1 MTLNGLQ
8 LIRFIFDRMDEGPDP
23 DNFIRLSRENRP
35 RHLLTY
41 EKRIEKFVSK
51 DRVSTACYCLKYL
64 HNPADVLIPWYLH
77 NISLLFYFNYQRPG
91 ARLFELY

>member
-77 NISLLFYFNYQRPG
+77 NISLLFYFNYQRPE
-91 ARLFELY
+91 A